1 MTKKT
6 FLALV
11 VAIVVCSLTACKN
24 KGPEHENHISINGGT
39 HISIDAVQYD
49 KDGWLNHQLL
59 ALQICCQ
66 NSDTIW
72 VIVGKNLL
80 GQALDL
86 YALPPIEVTDP
97 QTGDLNFTK
106 LLDAWTVIALTGPNE
121 EDCYFASNV
130 VDEDEEGD
138 SKPLPGSTMTVNL
151 INQSTGEVEIKF
163 HWGLKNLPEEATCTF
178 DGYYHGTC
186 TPTNF
191 EDIL

>member
-24 KGPEHENHISINGGT
+24 KGPEHENYISINGGT
-39 HISIDAVQYD
+39 HISIDAVQCN
-49 KDGWLNHQLL
+49 KVAWNHQMLE
-59 ALQICCQ
+59 LQICCQ
-66 NSDTIW
+66 NSDTIR

-86 YALPPIEVTDP
+86 YALPPIEVTDSI
-97 QTGDLNFTK
+97 TGDPIYTK
-106 LLDAWTVIALTGPNE
+106 LLDAWAVAVLTGPNF
-121 EDCYFASNV
+121 EDCYFASNA

-151 INQSTGEVEIKF
+151 INQSTWEVEIKF

-186 TPTNF
+186 TPTDL
-191 EDIL
+191 EDIF